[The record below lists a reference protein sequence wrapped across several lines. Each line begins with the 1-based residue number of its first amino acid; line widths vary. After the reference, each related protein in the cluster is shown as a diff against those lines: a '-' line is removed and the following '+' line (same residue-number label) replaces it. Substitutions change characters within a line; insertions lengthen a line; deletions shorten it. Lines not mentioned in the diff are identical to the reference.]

1 MSEECANPLLL
12 GWIKEWLDQARERN
26 SKGVTV
32 YKKAYESMKACPL
45 EFQHPSQ
52 AQQLNGLGPKLC
64 DRLTDKLKAH
74 CQENGHPMPEPPE
87 KGGKRTSEGGVDQP
101 AKKPRKA
108 KPYVPTLR
116 SGPYALMLGL
126 GTQDENASQGMT
138 KAQLIEVAQPYC
150 DSSFTAP
157 PDPTK
162 FYTAW
167 NSMKTLIQKDLVYE
181 HGRPLRKYLLSE
193 EGWEVAKRLQKT
205 LPGATQPATSGS
217 QATTTTE
224 SQQGAL
230 TPEVDSLQQEDDPSA
245 DVQEN
250 LSEQDI
256 ANIEPIFFPPKS
268 FTIELV
274 LDTREVRTSTDRDY
288 ISGELMKQGITPQVR
303 ALEVGDAMW
312 VAKCHDPNFLTRH
325 GEEGDEVMLDWIVER
340 KRLDDLIGSI
350 KDGRFHEQKFR
361 LRRSGIKNVIYLIEE
376 FAVTHP
382 DSTSG
387 SAAQYQEMV
396 ASAIASTQVVN
407 QYFIKKTKHLDESI
421 RYLARMTL
429 LLRKMYDVEDAPS
442 TGDAGRNINHSTVA
456 PSPVSKIGL
465 IPGRRLSTAS
475 YLTILDNL
483 RSRDPS
489 ITYGVSFVTF
499 SALTSKSDVLTLR
512 DVFLK
517 MLMCTR
523 GVTGEKALEIQQIW
537 PTPRHL
543 VDAYMALEPKE
554 RETMIATRMSEVV
567 GRKKVAKDLSK
578 RIAEVWG
585 EANLY

>member
-74 CQENGHPMPEPPE
+74 CQENGLPMPEPPD
-87 KGGKRTSEGGVDQP
+87 KGGKRTSEDGVDQP

-126 GTQDENASQGMT
+126 GTQDENVSQGMT
-138 KAQLIEVAQPYC
+138 KAHLIEVAQPYC

-205 LPGATQPATSGS
+205 LPGAAQSDS
-217 QATTTTE
+217 QTTAMTE
-224 SQQGAL
+224 SQQRAL
-230 TPEVDSLQQEDDPSA
+230 TAEIDSFQQDEVPSA
-245 DVQEN
+245 NAQEN
-250 LSEQDI
+250 LSEHDI
-256 ANIEPIFFPPKS
+256 ANIEPIFLPPKS
-268 FTIELV
+268 FTIQLI

-312 VAKCHDPNFLTRH
+312 VAKCHDPTLLARH
-325 GEEGDEVMLDWIVER
+325 CEEGDEVMLDWIVER

-396 ASAIASTQVVN
+396 SSAIASTQVLN

-429 LLRKMYDVEDAPS
+429 LLRKMYGVEDSLSIGEPDS
-442 TGDAGRNINHSTVA
+442 NVNRSTVP

-465 IPGRRLSTAS
+465 IPGRRLSTDS

-483 RSRDPS
+483 RSQDPS

-567 GRKKVAKDLSK
+567 GRKKIAKELSK

-585 EANLY
+585 ESNLY

>member
-45 EFQHPSQ
+45 EFQHPAQ

-74 CQENGHPMPEPPE
+74 CQENGLPMPELPG
-87 KGGKRTSEGGVDQP
+87 KGGKRASEGGVDQP

-116 SGPYALMLGL
+116 SGPYALMLAL
-126 GTQDENASQGMT
+126 GTQNENESQGMT
-138 KAQLIEVAQPYC
+138 KAHLIEVAQPFC

-205 LPGATQPATSGS
+205 LPGDVQTAMFGS
-217 QATTTTE
+217 QATATTE
-224 SQQGAL
+224 SQQRASTAEL
-230 TPEVDSLQQEDDPSA
+230 ASFQQDDDLLA
-245 DVQEN
+245 DAQEK
-250 LSEQDI
+250 LSEHDI
-256 ANIEPIFFPPKS
+256 ANIEPILFPAKS
-268 FTIELV
+268 FTIHLV

-288 ISGELMKQGITPQVR
+288 ISGELIKQGIKPQVR

-312 VAKCHDPNFLTRH
+312 VAKCHDPTFLTRH

-387 SAAQYQEMV
+387 SAAQCQEMV
-396 ASAIASTQVVN
+396 TSAIASTQVLN

-429 LLRKMYDVEDAPS
+429 LLRKMYGVEDAPS
-442 TGDAGRNINHSTVA
+442 IGDTDSNINRSTVPA
-456 PSPVSKIGL
+456 SPVSKIGL
-465 IPGRRLSTAS
+465 IPGRRLSTDS

-483 RSRDPS
+483 RSQDPS

-543 VDAYMALEPKE
+543 VDAYMALESKE
-554 RETMIATRMSEVV
+554 REMMIATRMSEVV

-585 EANLY
+585 EVNLS

>member
-32 YKKAYESMKACPL
+32 YKKAYDSMKACPL

-74 CQENGHPMPEPPE
+74 CQEHGLPMPAPPD
-87 KGGKRTSEGGVDQP
+87 KGGKRTSEGGADDQP
-101 AKKPRKA
+101 AKKARKA

-116 SGPYALMLGL
+116 SGPYALILGL
-126 GTQDENASQGMT
+126 GTQSENASQGMT
-138 KAQLIEVAQPYC
+138 KAELIEVAQPYS

-181 HGRPLRKYLLSE
+181 HGRPLRRYLLSE

-205 LPGATQPATSGS
+205 LPGAARTDS
-217 QATTTTE
+217 QATAAAE
-224 SQQGAL
+224 SQQSAAAFDADLLQEEEPL
-230 TPEVDSLQQEDDPSA
+230 TEIVD
-245 DVQEN
+245 N
-250 LSEQDI
+250 LTEQDI

-312 VAKCHDPNFLTRH
+312 VAKCRDPTFLARH

-340 KRLDDLIGSI
+340 KRLDDLVGSI

-361 LRRSGIKNVIYLIEE
+361 LRRSGIKNVIYLVEE
-376 FAVTHP
+376 FTVVHA
-382 DSTSG
+382 DSSSG
-387 SAAQYQEMV
+387 NAATYQEMI

-407 QYFIKKTKHLDESI
+407 QHFLKKTKHLDESI

-429 LLRKMYDVEDAPS
+429 LLRKMFGVEDSPS
-442 TGDAGRNINHSTVA
+442 NGDPASVPSRSTV
-456 PSPVSKIGL
+456 PPTPVSKIAL
-465 IPGRRLSTAS
+465 IPGRRLSTDS

-489 ITYGVSFVTF
+489 VTYGVSFTTF

-512 DVFLK
+512 DVYLK

-523 GVTGEKALEIQQIW
+523 GVTGEKALQIQEIW

-543 VDAYMALEPKE
+543 VEAYMGLEPKE
-554 RETMIATRMSEVV
+554 RDMMIANRISEVV
-567 GRKKVAKDLSK
+567 GRKKIAKDLSK

-585 EANLY
+585 EPS

>member
-12 GWIKEWLDQARERN
+12 EWIKEWLDQARERN

-74 CQENGHPMPEPPE
+74 CEENGLPMPEPPD
-87 KGGKRTSEGGVDQP
+87 KGGKRTSEGGVDQQV
-101 AKKPRKA
+101 KKPRKA

-193 EGWEVAKRLQKT
+193 EGWEVAKRLQRT
-205 LPGATQPATSGS
+205 LPGAAQTATSES
-217 QATTTTE
+217 QATATTE
-224 SQQGAL
+224 SQQGTL
-230 TPEVDSLQQEDDPSA
+230 TTELDSLQQDDDPSA
-245 DVQEN
+245 QAQEN
-250 LSEQDI
+250 LSEHDI

-268 FTIELV
+268 FTIQLV

-312 VAKCHDPNFLTRH
+312 VAKCHDPTFLTTH

-376 FAVTHP
+376 FAVTHS

-396 ASAIASTQVVN
+396 ASAIASTQVLN

-429 LLRKMYDVEDAPS
+429 LLRKMYGVEDAPS
-442 TGDAGRNINHSTVA
+442 TGDTDSNINRNTA
-456 PSPVSKIGL
+456 PPSPVSKIGL
-465 IPGRRLSTAS
+465 IPGRRLSTDS

-483 RSRDPS
+483 RSQDPS

-512 DVFLK
+512 DVYLK

-543 VDAYMALEPKE
+543 IDAYMALDPKE
-554 RETMIATRMSEVV
+554 RETMIATRMSEAV

-585 EANLY
+585 EVNLH

>member
-12 GWIKEWLDQARERN
+12 GWIKEWLDQARDRN

-74 CQENGHPMPEPPE
+74 CQENGLPMPEPPD
-87 KGGKRTSEGGVDQP
+87 KGGKRTSEGGTDQP
-101 AKKPRKA
+101 AAKKPRKV

-116 SGPYALMLGL
+116 SGPYALILGL
-126 GTQDENASQGMT
+126 STQNENASQGMT

-181 HGRPLRKYLLSE
+181 HGRPLRKYHLSE

-205 LPGATQPATSGS
+205 LPGASQNATSGP
-217 QATTTTE
+217 QATAATD
-224 SQQGAL
+224 SQQEA
-230 TPEVDSLQQEDDPSA
+230 TPADSAYLQDNDPSA
-245 DVQEN
+245 EPQDN
-250 LSEQDI
+250 LTEQDI

-268 FTIELV
+268 FTIQLV

-312 VAKCHDPNFLTRH
+312 VAKCHDPNFLTSR

-376 FAVTHP
+376 FAVTHA

-387 SAAQYQEMV
+387 NASQYQEMV
-396 ASAIASTQVVN
+396 ASAIASTQVLN
-407 QYFIKKTKHLDESI
+407 EYFVKKTKHLDESI

-429 LLRKMYDVEDAPS
+429 LLRKMYGVEDSPS
-442 TGDAGRNINHSTVA
+442 PGDTDSNPNRSTVPA
-456 PSPVSKIGL
+456 SPVSKIGL
-465 IPGRRLSTAS
+465 IPGRRLSADT

-483 RSRDPS
+483 RSQDPT

-499 SALTSKSDVLTLR
+499 GALTSKSDVLTLR

-543 VDAYMALEPKE
+543 VEAYMALEPKD
-554 RETMIATRMSEVV
+554 REAMVATQMSDAV

-578 RIAEVWG
+578 RIAEIWG
-585 EANLY
+585 EAS